1 MRSMTVRLS
10 NSAAANRFRRVLRG
24 RSEAERFRAQVD
36 EGLVEVGE
44 GTYGSPWCRIWE
56 PPTAGQPPHV
66 VIGKYC
72 SIAYEVTMLVNGD
85 HRTNWTSTFPFA
97 YEYGLDRP
105 GSKDHLRPTGPITIG
120 NDVWIG
126 HGATIM
132 GGSTIGDGAVIGAM
146 AVVRG
151 DVRPYAVVTG
161 NPANEVR
168 RRFDD
173 DTIER
178 LLGMQWWDL
187 PVGRGTRPRPAAL
200 WPTRPRPAGVG
211 DSRPS
216 SGR

>member
-1 MRSMTVRLS
+1 M
-10 NSAAANRFRRVLRG
+10 
-24 RSEAERFRAQVD
+24 
-36 EGLVEVGE
+36 EVGE

-105 GSKDHLRPTGPITIG
+105 GTKDHLRPTGPITIG

-161 NPANEVR
+161 NPATEVR

-178 LLGMQWWDL
+178 LLGMRWWDL
-187 PVGRGTRPRPAAL
+187 PVDEVLGLVPLLSGPLDIDRLESAIHAQRQGAEAGREQ
-200 WPTRPRPAGVG
+200 
-211 DSRPS
+211 
-216 SGR
+216 